1 VDVMALSALW
11 QARQAKVPQAPKQR
25 RVWSFLL
32 FWIMGVDLAILALW
46 AGWTCG
52 HQVVSTDPRLLG
64 MRLWRVPLSLGLAGA
79 LWEGGCVVS
88 PRPFRPFFVRA
99 RTLLLAE
106 LMVGLTTPVK
116 RALLGLGLLFALGLG
131 VRHPILAPW
140 GLLVAALAILWIACL
155 ERILPALFPSGLLR
169 QRVLLLLLLAVAGV
183 LAGLRATGLAA
194 PHLSG
199 QRPAWAAQME
209 WAGTLPGQHLAQGAS
224 ELLAGHRE
232 AFGRQLEVPL
242 GATLLLL
249 VLAAW
254 MVHRELE
261 SGPAPSSGLGGGHPW
276 VFCRPWFGVARLHLH
291 HLLASRAGQLRL
303 FMAFMSILA
312 AKEPELISMGRL
324 EAPRAWVAFSAAFVF
339 GAILMVPLC
348 NLLGMERGGIRTH
361 WNLPMEDRDL
371 LRGMLVGAGAYAFL
385 AGSLILLLLG
395 AVHSLR
401 PAELLGI
408 GLLLVAIFL
417 WCAGSGLS
425 HSLRSAWGM
434 SQESYGIQ
442 VELTDE
448 KLARLGVV
456 ITPLLWMLPV
466 FAVSVILGP
475 WSLLSCMACLVLIS
489 ALRISSRLDTACAA
503 LVCERE
509 TLTLALARA
518 S

>member
-1 VDVMALSALW
+1 MDVMALSALW
-11 QARQAKVPQAPKQR
+11 QARQAKVPRAPKQR

-32 FWIMGVDLAILALW
+32 FWIIGVDLAMLALW

-88 PRPFRPFFVRA
+88 PRPLRPFFVRA

-106 LMVGLTTPVK
+106 LMLGLTTPVK
-116 RALLGLGLLFALGLG
+116 RALFGLGLLFALGLG
-131 VRHPILAPW
+131 LSHPILAPW
-140 GLLVAALAILWIACL
+140 GLLVATLAILWMACL

-183 LAGLRATGLAA
+183 LAGLRVTGLAA

-199 QRPAWAAQME
+199 QRPAWVAQLE
-209 WAGTLPGQHLAQGAS
+209 WVGTLPGQHLAQGAS
-224 ELLAGHRE
+224 ELLVGRGE
-232 AFGRQLEVPL
+232 AFGRHLVVPL

-261 SGPAPSSGLGGGHPW
+261 SGPAPASGLGGGHPW
-276 VFCRPWFGVARLHLH
+276 AFRRPWFGVARLHLQR
-291 HLLASRAGQLRL
+291 LLASRAGQLRL

-312 AKEPELISMGRL
+312 AKEPELISLGRL
-324 EAPRAWVAFSAAFVF
+324 QAPRAWVALSAAFVF

-371 LRGMLVGAGAYAFL
+371 LRGMLVGAGAYAAM
-385 AGSLILLLLG
+385 AGGLILLLLG
-395 AVHSLR
+395 AVHPLR

-434 SQESYGIQ
+434 SSESYGIQ

-456 ITPLLWMLPV
+456 IAPLLWMLPI
-466 FAVSVILGP
+466 FALSVLRGP
-475 WSLLSCMACLVLIS
+475 GWLLPCMVGLVLI
-489 ALRISSRLDTACAA
+489 AAQRIRSRLDAACEE
-503 LVCERE
+503 LVRDRE
-509 TLTLALARA
+509 TITASLVRA